1 MSADLYCASNSIVTY
16 QRLSE
21 KRGCGKAASFSG
33 AIIGQC
39 LEGLQ
44 SQPRKGETLCIPIPE
59 SPVRA
64 KFFQP
69 EGKLMK
75 NVLFATTALVAS
87 AGIAS
92 AEFAMS
98 ASAKLS
104 YGNYG
109 TGIFNNAG
117 VVGTA
122 GDSSWGSEADVVV
135 SMTGGGD
142 TVSYSAALEI
152 DEAGS
157 PSAGPVSI
165 TTNGVTVKYDAND
178 ISDITNSGADG
189 EDDNQ
194 GDIKIS
200 YAGGGLSAS
209 YAADLDDAAG
219 ETDLGYVVNLGYAEG
234 DMSLGLETDGTTTE
248 VAVGYTMGDIA
259 FAANADNAST
269 WDVSVAYTL
278 GDSTITVATDEAAV
292 ATVALATSLNGLALS
307 AKTGA
312 DNEFSVGYAAD
323 AFGFAI
329 AYDSGNSA
337 KFGDEAETTLVVDYA
352 VDGMG
357 FQLKANNQSEM
368 EISSSLSF

>member
-44 SQPRKGETLCIPIPE
+44 SQPRTGETLPIPIPE

-109 TGIFNNAG
+109 TGIYNNETTSGAAS
-117 VVGTA
+117 TAA
-122 GDSSWGSEADVVV
+122 GDSTWGSEADVVV
-135 SMTGGGD
+135 TMTGGGD

-157 PSAGPVSI
+157 PTAGPVSI
-165 TTNGVTVKYDAND
+165 TTSGVTVTYDAND
-178 ISDITNSGADG
+178 ISDITAAGADG
-189 EDDNQ
+189 EDDNK
-194 GDIKIS
+194 GDIKVS

-209 YAADLDDAAG
+209 YVADLDDA
-219 ETDLGYVVNLGYAEG
+219 TDLGYVVNLGYAEG
-234 DMSLGLETDGTTTE
+234 DVSLGLETDGTTSE
-248 VAVGYTMGDIA
+248 VAVGYSMGDIA
-259 FAANADNAST
+259 FAASANNDSD

-278 GDSTITVATDEAAV
+278 GVSTITVATDEDSV
-292 ATVALATSLNGLALS
+292 STVALATTLNGLTLG
-307 AKTGA
+307 AKTGD

-329 AYDSGNSA
+329 AYDSGNSG
-337 KFGDEAETTLVVDYA
+337 FGDEAETTLVVDYA
-352 VDGMG
+352 IDGMG